1 MLRIQAALC
10 LSTGSLEM
18 SVFQTLFAGKIGQ
31 PASVAEGVLATG
43 GLPALIG
50 TDAAATPPH
59 AARTPTESASSN
71 GLV

>member
-1 MLRIQAALC
+1 MLRSHAALC

-31 PASVAEGVLATG
+31 PASVAAGATDA
-43 GLPALIG
+43 PAPCG
-50 TDAAATPPH
+50 TDAAATPAEP
-59 AARTPTESASSN
+59 AMMPAESTSTN